1 MTQIKVKIRRNE
13 MDELNLTNGLL
24 GAIVVL
30 LWVIFNKLDAI
41 EGRLG
46 GIAYSVMPDRLK

>member
-1 MTQIKVKIRRNE
+1 

-24 GAIVVL
+24 GAIVFF
-30 LWVIFNKLDAI
+30 LWLIHNKLNAI

-46 GIAYSVMPDRLK
+46 GIAFSVMPDRLK

>member
-1 MTQIKVKIRRNE
+1 

-24 GAIVVL
+24 GAIVFL
-30 LWVIFNKLDAI
+30 LWSILNKLNAI